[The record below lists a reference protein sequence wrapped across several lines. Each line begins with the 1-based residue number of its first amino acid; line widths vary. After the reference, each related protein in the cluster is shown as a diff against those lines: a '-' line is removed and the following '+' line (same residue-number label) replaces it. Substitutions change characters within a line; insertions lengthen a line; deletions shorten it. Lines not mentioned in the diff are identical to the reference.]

1 MCGIA
6 GYITTDNKLS
16 EETLNQFLK
25 CQHHRGPDASGK
37 FIASGVG
44 LAHNRLSILDTSN
57 KANQPF
63 TSSNARYVMVYNGEV
78 YNFREFQKQVDVDL
92 RSSSD
97 TEVILEMFV
106 KHGRKCVE
114 YFRGMFAFVVYDKE
128 ENCFWISRDRFGIKP
143 LYYYLSS
150 DTFIFSSELKS
161 IADLAEIKNKL
172 THNKE
177 SVNHFLHLGFV
188 PSSSTV
194 FNEIHVF
201 PNASFGKIGK
211 DMKLET
217 WNYWNASDFI
227 QTEKT
232 GFEQAKNKI
241 KELLFSSV
249 EEHLISDVPVGLF
262 LSGGIDSSLL
272 AAIAS
277 KIHPNKIKTFTIG
290 LNGIHNEAPFARRIA
305 EFLETEHYE
314 SYLSDSIA
322 VEFLSKVN
330 ATYDEPFA
338 DTSSIPTMLVSELA
352 SKHVKVAM
360 SGEGADEIFLGYNSY
375 NWASRLNNPFIR
387 TGLKP
392 MQFLN
397 RFLNDARFY
406 KLDRMLRKS
415 GTHYLASEIYS
426 SEHGFYSS
434 EEVAK
439 LKRNNYKGFDFKK
452 SGSAMTDQILF
463 ELEVA
468 LKDGLLVKMD
478 RASMKFGLEARV
490 PFLDHRLVE
499 YVLSLS
505 LQHRFKPNKHILKE
519 LLFDMIPSSY
529 FNRKKWGFGLS
540 SQHPIKEFLL
550 QHINN
555 KTKEANNLP
564 RLFASYVLENNKYLD

>member
-6 GYITTDNKLS
+6 GYITVNNILT

-37 FIASGVG
+37 FIAPGVG
-44 LAHNRLSILDTSN
+44 LAHNRLSILDTST

-63 TSSNARYVMVYNGEV
+63 TSSDGRYVMVYNGEV
-78 YNFREFQKQVDVDL
+78 YNYREFQKQIDTDL
-92 RSSSD
+92 RTASD

-106 KHGRKCVE
+106 RHGHKCVDF
-114 YFRGMFAFVVYDKE
+114 FRGMFAFVIYDKV
-128 ENCFWISRDRFGIKP
+128 ENCLWIFRDRFGIKP
-143 LYYYLSS
+143 LYYYLTK
-150 DTFIFSSELKS
+150 DTFIFASELKA
-161 IADLAEIKNKL
+161 IADLSEIKDKL
-172 THNKE
+172 SHNKE
-177 SVNHFLHLGFV
+177 SINHFLHLGFI

-194 FNEIHVF
+194 FNEIHAF
-201 PNASFGKIGK
+201 PSAAYGKIGF

-217 WNYWNASDFI
+217 WNYWKASDFTN
-227 QTEKT
+227 TEKT
-232 GFEQAKNKI
+232 GFNKAKSRI
-241 KELLFSSV
+241 KDLLFASV

-272 AAIAS
+272 AAIAT
-277 KIHPNKIKTFTIG
+277 KIYSSKIKTFTIG
-290 LNGIHNEAPFARRIA
+290 LNGIHNEAPYARKIA
-305 EFLETEHYE
+305 EYLGTEHHE

-322 VEFLSKVN
+322 MEFLNNVN
-330 ATYDEPFA
+330 DTYDEPFA

-352 SKHVKVAM
+352 AKHVKVAM

-375 NWASRLNNPFIR
+375 NWASRLNNPLIR
-387 TGLKP
+387 AGLKP
-392 MQFLN
+392 LQSLN
-397 RFLNDARFY
+397 RILNDPRFS
-406 KLDRMLRKS
+406 KVDRMLKKS
-415 GTHYLASEIYS
+415 GSHYLAAEIYS

-434 EEVAK
+434 EEVSLLRK
-439 LKRNNYKGFDFKK
+439 TKYKGFEYKRT
-452 SGSAMTDQILF
+452 SSAMTDQILF

-505 LQHRFKPNKHILKE
+505 LEHKFKPNKHILKE
-519 LLFDMIPSSY
+519 LLFEMIPVTY

-540 SQHPIKEFLL
+540 SEHPIRNYIL
-550 QHINN
+550 QNLIDKN
-555 KTKEANNLP
+555 KKANNLP
-564 RLFASYVLENNKYLD
+564 RLFASYVLENNKYMR